1 MSIINNS
8 PFTCFYYHVSWNVS
22 LLDRTP
28 SWLLFYNLGL
38 LFRLL
43 ELTIV
48 PWKSPQVMAVWY
60 DGICPTKIKIWWQPI
75 FLICPFLSFFLFP
88 VQNLSISSLKKK
100 MGEFFKR
107 MEGRQALDFERQHGS
122 GLLAFGHITISCRKS
137 QWIYLAEKLPRQF
150 TKSHLL
156 QQIRLVQNNFQGFNW
171 KQNLCGLERVAPKR
185 ISCFLRP
192 LS

>member
-1 MSIINNS
+1 MS
-8 PFTCFYYHVSWNVS
+8 HENVS

-48 PWKSPQVMAVWY
+48 PSKSPQVMAVWY

-156 QQIRLVQNNFQGFNW
+156 QQIRTCPEQLSGFQLKTKSAW
-171 KQNLCGLERVAPKR
+171 LRKSVPKR

-192 LS
+192 LP